1 MDNQKSEDKQDTE
14 SEKDVGTND
23 QTASEDTEDNNTN
36 NTTEKVN
43 LEGGSEK
50 NICDN
55 KDGGDKV
62 IDSEPAKAVRQT
74 SDQGNY
80 V

>member
-1 MDNQKSEDKQDTE
+1 MDKQKSEDKQDTE

-23 QTASEDTEDNNTN
+23 EAASKDAEDNNTD
-36 NTTEKVN
+36 NTAEKVN
-43 LEGGSEK
+43 LEGGSK
-50 NICDN
+50 KDICDN

-62 IDSEPAKAVRQT
+62 IDSEPTKASRQV
-74 SDQGNY
+74 SDQGYY